1 MNTKKKNWLSA
12 NSMGEKNNKSPS
24 AFKNLQ
30 SRLVCPHVTG
40 RVWFL
45 IKVRTYMFSQGEFF
59 SGSSSRTSMSCKLI
73 QTYGTKQTCHSFG
86 GGGEVEDVMEPYT
99 TAAIRLC
106 QQTESIKY
114 PEIINGSVVS
124 TSMAGSRRLLPR
136 SMFLSDVLQRGHERK
151 RSTCAARTH
160 LVIDDDSAEK
170 IARRQRGDG
179 FAQTEAKNNVLAS
192 DGLFEISHA
201 HHLWSLGTYRR
212 RYSMNRS

>member
-1 MNTKKKNWLSA
+1 MWL
-12 NSMGEKNNKSPS
+12 
-24 AFKNLQ
+24 
-30 SRLVCPHVTG
+30 
-40 RVWFL
+40 
-45 IKVRTYMFSQGEFF
+45 GEFDSLSKF
-59 SGSSSRTSMSCKLI
+59 GPICFLKGNSSLEALVERQWAVNWSRHTAQNRPAIPL
-73 QTYGTKQTCHSFG
+73 G